1 MDALFDVVDAAT
13 HEEVEIDGSPDVVM
27 AGSAVIVIPTP
38 NGSAVPESRGGT
50 GSAVIAIQSPNVDA
64 DGAVGT
70 PTRWPQLKEVILTLV
85 AGFGQPEFTPGD
97 VRKYLDAAAKA
108 RIRPKAKWSDL
119 AMLTYTNAVAERQ
132 RLFDQFQVAKAK
144 GKAEEIGHLTL
155 AVAEATHDEVTQL
168 RAQNEMLL
176 KKLDENSEMLK
187 QVHATTVKG
196 ETPVDLSEQSA
207 SAQLAVNYMT
217 TRVKQNQAKELRV
230 HAAHER
236 AETYDALREKTASSR
251 EALKVEEKKFR
262 ATNKEFNR
270 QLTLAGQPAS
280 KMPKVSRRAIPR
292 HPHLR
297 AVNVNVNGL
306 ETFVVI
312 VTPDLTTDALK
323 DRIAEHLGDAAP
335 ATDAMKLKLGRKLLG
350 AGTLGDAGVKD
361 GASLTLVTS

>member
-1 MDALFDVVDAAT
+1 MDELFAVVDAAT
-13 HEEVEIDGSPDVVM
+13 DVMDASATDAAATDVM
-27 AGSAVIVIPTP
+27 DASATDAAATDVLDA
-38 NGSAVPESRGGT
+38 SATVAAAT
-50 GSAVIAIQSPNVDA
+50 DVLDA

-70 PTRWPQLKEVILTLV
+70 PTRWPPLKEVVLTLV

-119 AMLTYTNAVAERQ
+119 AVLTHANAVAERQ

-176 KKLDENSEMLK
+176 KKLDENTELLK
-187 QVHATTVKG
+187 EVKEELHEVHSTTVDG

-236 AETYDALREKTASSR
+236 AQTYDALREATASSR

-262 ATNKEFNR
+262 ATNKEFIR
-270 QLTLAGQPAS
+270 QLTLAGEPLQPAS
-280 KMPKVSRRAIPR
+280 KKPKVSHAF
-292 HPHLR
+292 LR
-297 AVNVNVNGL
+297 TVNVKVNGL
-306 ETFVVI
+306 DKFAVI
-312 VTPDLTTDALK
+312 VTAGLTTDELK
-323 DRIAEHLGDAAP
+323 DRIAENMCDAAP

-350 AGTLGDAGVKD
+350 TGTLGDAGVKD
-361 GASLTLVTS
+361 GALLTLVTS

>member
-1 MDALFDVVDAAT
+1 MDSLFAVVDAAT
-13 HEEVEIDGSPDVVM
+13 DVM
-27 AGSAVIVIPTP
+27 DASATDAAATDVLD
-38 NGSAVPESRGGT
+38 VPAT
-50 GSAVIAIQSPNVDA
+50 VAAATDVLDA
-64 DGAVGT
+64 DGAVCT
-70 PTRWPQLKEVILTLV
+70 PKRWPQLKEVVLTLV

-108 RIRPKAKWSDL
+108 RIRPKAWQSDL
-119 AMLTYTNAVAERQ
+119 AVLTHANAVAERQ

-196 ETPVDLSEQSA
+196 ETPVDLSESSA

-236 AETYDALREKTASSR
+236 AETYDRLREKTASSR
-251 EALKVEEKKFR
+251 EALKVEEKKFSD
-262 ATNKEFNR
+262 TNKEFIR
-270 QLTLAGQPAS
+270 QLTLAGEPLQPAS
-280 KMPKVSRRAIPR
+280 KKPKVSHAF
-292 HPHLR
+292 LR
-297 AVNVNVNGL
+297 TVNVKVNGL
-306 ETFVVI
+306 EKFAVI
-312 VTPDLTTDALK
+312 VTAGLTTDALK
-323 DRIAEHLGDAAP
+323 DRIAEHMGDAAP

-350 AGTLGDAGVKD
+350 TGTLGDAGVKD